1 MAVVEVVAVMV
12 QRPRSWAVVR
22 VPGSPVVAEVV
33 SAPGTFSTEKR
44 KWFDEYLKRVSITR
58 GPSPSLWL
66 L

>member
-44 KWFDEYLKRVSITR
+44 KWFDEYLRV
-58 GPSPSLWL
+58 LN
-66 L
+66 